1 MRTIEDQAFAA
12 VAMGFRKIEMGL
24 SEEPV
29 TMNGFADTQRETGVR
44 LMSVVAGCLKPRG
57 QDMACMHLGSP
68 VHDEREQALISV
80 RRHIHLARRMGCPVV
95 VLRGASIGDHKL
107 HAEAA
112 ALDAKRARNGTS
124 EELQEEAAEFVN
136 RAQKRGQRQ
145 VEHLCRSLHTLSAE
159 FPETRLALAPGEH
172 LDDLLGFEPMGWVLD
187 DLAKQG
193 LGYWHD
199 VGHIHT
205 LERAG
210 LPPQGRWLDRFAPRM
225 LGIHLR
231 DAADGEAEMP
241 PGTGE
246 VDFRL
251 IAGYVPADA
260 SRVLDVNPRHGR
272 AEILASVQFLQ
283 SHGI

>member
-1 MRTIEDQAFAA
+1 LRTIEDQAFAA
-12 VAMGFRKIEMGL
+12 VAMGFRKLEMGL

-57 QDMACMHLGSP
+57 HDMACMHLGST

-95 VLRGASIGDHKL
+95 VLRGASVADSKL
-107 HAEAA
+107 RSEAQ
-112 ALDAKRARNGTS
+112 ALEAKRSHNGAS
-124 EELQEEAAEFVN
+124 EELQEEAVDLVD
-136 RAQKRGQRQ
+136 RVHKKGHKQ
-145 VEHLCRSLHTLSAE
+145 VEHLCRSLHTLAAE
-159 FPETRLALAPGEH
+159 FPETRLALAPGER

-193 LGYWHD
+193 IGYWHD
-199 VGHIHT
+199 VGRIHVH
-205 LERAG
+205 ERFG
-210 LPPQGRWLDRFAPRM
+210 LTPQGRWLDRYAPRM
-225 LGIHLR
+225 MGVHLR
-231 DAADGEAEMP
+231 DSADGETELP

-246 VDFRL
+246 IDFQL
-251 IAGYVPADA
+251 IASYVPADA

-272 AEILASVQFLQ
+272 AEILASVQYLQ
-283 SHGI
+283 SKGF